1 MQNKTFYN
9 EILTEHNRNP
19 YHKHPLKVVDLM
31 LEGVNPSCGDDIF
44 LNLKMNG
51 DVIEDASFQGDGCST
66 FRSSVGDGCAI
77 SQASADMMI
86 DLVLGKTKQEALEL
100 ADRFLRMI
108 RGEATEAEKESLDEA
123 AILED
128 VSHMPAR
135 VKCATLG
142 WHTIQEMLK
151 DKDA

>member
-9 EILTEHNRNP
+9 EILTEHNIHP
-19 YHKHPLKVVDLM
+19 EFKHDLPDADIV
-31 LEGVNPSCGDDIF
+31 LQGVNPSCGDEIQ
-44 LNLKMNG
+44 LKLKTENG
-51 DVIEDASFQGDGCST
+51 VIADGA
-66 FRSSVGDGCAI
+66 FVGDGCAI

-142 WHTIQEMLK
+142 WHTLQEMLK
-151 DKDA
+151 DKEA

>member
-19 YHKHPLKVVDLM
+19 YHTHPLKDVDLM
-31 LEGVNPSCGDDIF
+31 LEGVNPRCGDDIF

-51 DVIEDASFQGDGCST
+51 DVIEDASFQ
-66 FRSSVGDGCAI
+66 GDGCAI

-100 ADRFLRMI
+100 AARFLRMI
-108 RGEATEAEKESLDEA
+108 RGDATEAEKESLDEA

-135 VKCATLG
+135 GKCATLG

-151 DKDA
+151 DKEA

>member
-1 MQNKTFYN
+1 
-9 EILTEHNRNP
+9 
-19 YHKHPLKVVDLM
+19 
-31 LEGVNPSCGDDIF
+31 
-44 LNLKMNG
+44 
-51 DVIEDASFQGDGCST
+51 
-66 FRSSVGDGCAI
+66 
-77 SQASADMMI
+77 MMI

-151 DKDA
+151 DKKA

>member
-51 DVIEDASFQGDGCST
+51 DVIEDASFQGDGC
-66 FRSSVGDGCAI
+66 AI
-77 SQASADMMI
+77 SQASADIMLGMI
-86 DLVLGKTKQEALEL
+86 VGKKKDEALKLGET
-100 ADRFLRMI
+100 FLKMI
-108 RGEATEAEKESLDEA
+108 QGEATGEEIDSLEEASVLRDIA
-123 AILED
+123 
-128 VSHMPAR
+128 HMPAR
-135 VKCATLG
+135 VKCAVLG
-142 WHTIQEMLK
+142 WRTLK
-151 DKDA
+151 EALQGRTK

>member
-51 DVIEDASFQGDGCST
+51 DVIEG
-66 FRSSVGDGCAI
+66 AI

-151 DKDA
+151 DKEA

>member
-51 DVIEDASFQGDGCST
+51 DVIEDASFQGDGC
-66 FRSSVGDGCAI
+66 AI

-108 RGEATEAEKESLDEA
+108 RGEATEAENESLDEA

-151 DKDA
+151 DKKA

>member
-19 YHKHPLKVVDLM
+19 YHKHPLKVVD
-31 LEGVNPSCGDDIF
+31 
-44 LNLKMNG
+44 
-51 DVIEDASFQGDGCST
+51 ASFQ
-66 FRSSVGDGCAI
+66 GDGCAI

-108 RGEATEAEKESLDEA
+108 RGEATEDEKESLDEA

-151 DKDA
+151 DKEA

>member
-1 MQNKTFYN
+1 
-9 EILTEHNRNP
+9 
-19 YHKHPLKVVDLM
+19 
-31 LEGVNPSCGDDIF
+31 
-44 LNLKMNG
+44 
-51 DVIEDASFQGDGCST
+51 
-66 FRSSVGDGCAI
+66 
-77 SQASADMMI
+77 
-86 DLVLGKTKQEALEL
+86 
-100 ADRFLRMI
+100 MI

>member
-51 DVIEDASFQGDGCST
+51 DVIVNFLPLIELLQGSFCKYIIQNTQSDDMMNLSLSLRVIFNLFQNLKSFLKVQLEVFFT
-66 FRSSVGDGCAI
+66 SVHI
-77 SQASADMMI
+77 RLADMS
-86 DLVLGKTKQEALEL
+86 LLLLSLTASQPTSTHEFLPKEAALE
-100 ADRFLRMI
+100 
-108 RGEATEAEKESLDEA
+108 SLLDF
-123 AILED
+123 
-128 VSHMPAR
+128 
-135 VKCATLG
+135 
-142 WHTIQEMLK
+142 
-151 DKDA
+151 

>member
-44 LNLKMNG
+44 LNLKMN
-51 DVIEDASFQGDGCST
+51 
-66 FRSSVGDGCAI
+66 
-77 SQASADMMI
+77 
-86 DLVLGKTKQEALEL
+86 VLGKTKQEALEL

-151 DKDA
+151 DKEA

>member
-1 MQNKTFYN
+1 
-9 EILTEHNRNP
+9 
-19 YHKHPLKVVDLM
+19 M
-31 LEGVNPSCGDDIF
+31 LNSVFMNLLGRESLIAADNTWGLLGVMCLAVAFSIF
-44 LNLKMNG
+44 LEQKYKW
-51 DVIEDASFQGDGCST
+51 ASKISG
-66 FRSSVGDGCAI
+66 AI
-77 SQASADMMI
+77 IALI
-86 DLVLGKTKQEALEL
+86 LGKTKQEALEL

-151 DKDA
+151 DKEA

>member
-1 MQNKTFYN
+1 MEAPIKTRYDKAGPQVAEALRRRHFEAHY
-9 EILTEHNRNP
+9 
-19 YHKHPLKVVDLM
+19 V
-31 LEGVNPSCGDDIF
+31 
-44 LNLKMNG
+44 
-51 DVIEDASFQGDGCST
+51 ST
-66 FRSSVGDGCAI
+66 A
-77 SQASADMMI
+77 
-86 DLVLGKTKQEALEL
+86 QEALEL

-151 DKDA
+151 DKEA